1 MNKYS
6 SVCCENQLVPPE
18 RFLNK
23 VVERSAL
30 FPYHFMSG
38 RGRGR
43 GTPQRPNG
51 PLRRPNSLP
60 LVLII
65 HRLKE
70 HLYEAGAPR
79 VPQVSLPF

>member
-1 MNKYS
+1 M
-6 SVCCENQLVPPE
+6 PG
-18 RFLNK
+18 R
-23 VVERSAL
+23 
-30 FPYHFMSG
+30 G

-70 HLYEAGAPR
+70 HLYEAGVPR
-79 VPQVSLPF
+79 VPQVSPPF

>member
-1 MNKYS
+1 M
-6 SVCCENQLVPPE
+6 
-18 RFLNK
+18 
-23 VVERSAL
+23 VEKSAL
-30 FPYHFMSG
+30 FPYHFTSG

-43 GTPQRPNG
+43 GRGHGTPQRPNG

-70 HLYEAGAPR
+70 HLYEAGVPR
-79 VPQVSLPF
+79 VPQVSPPF

>member
-1 MNKYS
+1 
-6 SVCCENQLVPPE
+6 
-18 RFLNK
+18 
-23 VVERSAL
+23 
-30 FPYHFMSG
+30 MSG

-51 PLRRPNSLP
+51 PLRRPHSLP

-70 HLYEAGAPR
+70 HLHEAGVPR
-79 VPQVSLPF
+79 VPQVSPPF

>member
-1 MNKYS
+1 
-6 SVCCENQLVPPE
+6 
-18 RFLNK
+18 
-23 VVERSAL
+23 
-30 FPYHFMSG
+30 MSG

-43 GTPQRPNG
+43 GRGHGTPQRPNG

-70 HLYEAGAPR
+70 HLYEAGVPR
-79 VPQVSLPF
+79 VPQVSPPFLTPSREESVRSSRTLFRR

>member
-1 MNKYS
+1 
-6 SVCCENQLVPPE
+6 
-18 RFLNK
+18 
-23 VVERSAL
+23 
-30 FPYHFMSG
+30 MSGRGRG

-60 LVLII
+60 LGLII

-70 HLYEAGAPR
+70 HLYEAGVPR
-79 VPQVSLPF
+79 VPQVSPPF